1 MRRSLTEGCVSEE
14 RPLLGPYHIERRLA
28 AGGMAEVF
36 VARREGLHGFQ
47 KRVALKRILP
57 QFSSDPDFVWM
68 FIDEARLAAL
78 LEHPNI
84 VQVFDFGTMG
94 DDLVLVMEL
103 VDGSNVSRLL
113 RAAPADSPIPWDVAL
128 HIAYQTAQALDYAHH
143 VVDDKGESL
152 EFVHRDVSPANI
164 LLSRS
169 GHVKLTDF
177 GIATV
182 RSRAPTTEDG
192 QVRGK
197 LGYMSP
203 EQVLG
208 KELSGK
214 SDVFTLATV
223 LAEMLIGEPLFQG
236 ESELNVL
243 LRIRDGDLRVL
254 ARCERRIPQD
264 IRALVLR
271 GLQRDPAER
280 PTAGAFAEACA
291 EVIRRRGM
299 GHGPDRVARLLSQ
312 LNLVEGDASEARL
325 PGAKVPSLVDS
336 DLMHHAGQELI
347 GPQAVTSPT
356 IYRVQLTDGSVMG
369 PMSYPRLIQLLTT
382 GVIDSRSSKISKAD
396 GTYLDPSRLPELTR
410 FVTSPGLQWK
420 LEELAQAEKQGQL
433 RAATLLPVFYDII
446 SRQQTGVLH
455 LWQRNRRKKVYFVD
469 GKPDFVAS
477 TDKSELLGEYLVA
490 TGQCLRMEIE
500 MALALLPKYG
510 GRLGDALVGLGILRP
525 VELFR
530 AIGDQVR
537 GRLMESFRWR
547 RGEWAFVRGARS
559 HEETFPTGQDPYEL
573 LRDAAS
579 EAHLEEIE
587 SVLEPLRER
596 VVERCADGPPLTVF
610 RMAPEWVGVLD
621 SVAGDATLGGVL
633 ARESASGSDL
643 EPVYRA
649 LYLGLACGLVRTKVS
664 PSQMPFRQSY
674 SA

>member
-1 MRRSLTEGCVSEE
+1 MSEE

-36 VARREGLHGFQ
+36 VALREGLHGFQ

-113 RAAPADSPIPWDVAL
+113 RAAPPDSPIPWDVAL
-128 HIAYQTAQALDYAHH
+128 HIAYQTSQALEYAHH
-143 VVDDKGESL
+143 AVDETGESL

-164 LLSRS
+164 LLSRT

-214 SDVFTLATV
+214 SDVFTLSTV

-243 LRIRDGDLRVL
+243 LQIRDADLRVL

-264 IRALVLR
+264 IRAVVLR
-271 GLQRDPAER
+271 GLQRDPEER
-280 PTAGAFAEACA
+280 PTAGAFSEACA
-291 EVIRRRGM
+291 EVMRRRGM

-312 LNLVEGDASEARL
+312 LNLIEGDAPDVRL
-325 PGAKVPSLVDS
+325 PEASVPSLIDS
-336 DLMHHAGQELI
+336 DLMRHAGQELI

-356 IYRVQLTDGSVMG
+356 IYRVQLPDGSVMG

-396 GTYLDPSRLPELTR
+396 GTYIDPSSLPELTR

-433 RAATLLPVFYDII
+433 RAATLLPIFYDIVA
-446 SRQQTGVLH
+446 RQQTGVLH
-455 LWQRNRRKKVYFVD
+455 LWQRNRRKKIYFVD
-469 GKPDFVAS
+469 GKPEFVAS

-500 MALALLPKYG
+500 MALALLPKHG

-530 AIGDQVR
+530 AISDQVR

-559 HEETFPTGQDPYEL
+559 HEETFPMGLDPYEL
-573 LRDAAS
+573 IRDAVN

-587 SVLEPLRER
+587 SVLDPLREK
-596 VVERCADGPPLTVF
+596 VLERCDDGPPLQTF
-610 RMAPEWVGVLD
+610 RMNRHWVSVLE
-621 SVAGDATLGGVL
+621 SVSGDTTLGGIL
-633 ARESASGSDL
+633 ARQSGSGGDL
-643 EPVYRA
+643 EPAYRA
-649 LYLGLACGLVRTKVS
+649 LYLGLACRLVRTKVT
-664 PSQMPFRQSY
+664 PSQMPFRELF

>member
-1 MRRSLTEGCVSEE
+1 MSEE

-36 VARREGLHGFQ
+36 VARREGLHGFS

-113 RAAPADSPIPWDVAL
+113 RTASEDSPIPWDVAL

-143 VVDDKGESL
+143 AVDGEGESL

-164 LLSRS
+164 LLSRT

-208 KELSGK
+208 KELNGK
-214 SDVFTLATV
+214 SDVFTLSTV

-243 LRIRDGDLRVL
+243 LQIRDADLRVL

-312 LNLVEGDASEARL
+312 LSLVEGEGPDVHL

-336 DLMHHAGQELI
+336 DLMHQAGQELI
-347 GPQAVTSPT
+347 GPQPVTSPT

-455 LWQRNRRKKVYFVD
+455 LWQRNRRKKIYFVD
-469 GKPDFVAS
+469 GRPDFVAS

-530 AIGDQVR
+530 AISDQVR

-596 VVERCADGPPLTVF
+596 VLERCYDGPPLSAF
-610 RMAPEWVGVLD
+610 RLPPTWVGVLD
-621 SVAGDATLGGVL
+621 SVSGDTTLGGVL
-633 ARESASGSDL
+633 ARESASGADL

-664 PSQMPFRQSY
+664 PSQMPFRESY

>member
-1 MRRSLTEGCVSEE
+1 
-14 RPLLGPYHIERRLA
+14 
-28 AGGMAEVF
+28 MAEVF
-36 VARREGLHGFQ
+36 VARREGLHGFS

-113 RAAPADSPIPWDVAL
+113 RTAPADSPIPWDVAL

-143 VVDDKGESL
+143 AVDDRGEPL

-164 LLSRS
+164 LLSRT

-214 SDVFTLATV
+214 SDVFTLSTV

-243 LRIRDGDLRVL
+243 LQIRDADLRVL

-271 GLQRDPAER
+271 GLQRDPPER

-312 LNLVEGDASEARL
+312 LNLVEGEGPDVHL

-455 LWQRNRRKKVYFVD
+455 LWQRNRRKKIYFVD

-530 AIGDQVR
+530 AISDQVR

-579 EAHLEEIE
+579 KAHLEEIE

-596 VVERCADGPPLTVF
+596 VVERCEDGPPLTAF
-610 RMAPEWVGVLD
+610 RLPPAWIGVLD
-621 SVAGDATLGGVL
+621 SVSGDTTLGGVL
-633 ARESASGSDL
+633 ARESASGADL

-664 PSQMPFRQSY
+664 PSQMPFRESY

>member
-1 MRRSLTEGCVSEE
+1 MSEE

-28 AGGMAEVF
+28 AGGMAEIF
-36 VARREGLHGFQ
+36 VARREGLHGFS

-103 VDGSNVSRLL
+103 VDGSNVSRVL
-113 RAAPADSPIPWDVAL
+113 RTASEDLPIPWDVAL

-143 VVDDKGESL
+143 AVDDKGEPL

-164 LLSRS
+164 LLSRT

-214 SDVFTLATV
+214 SDVFTLSTV

-243 LRIRDGDLRVL
+243 LQIRDADLRVL

-264 IRALVLR
+264 IRTLVLR

-312 LNLVEGDASEARL
+312 LNLVEGEGPDVHL

-455 LWQRNRRKKVYFVD
+455 LWQRNRRKKIYFVD

-530 AIGDQVR
+530 AISDQVR

-587 SVLEPLRER
+587 SVLEPLGER
-596 VVERCADGPPLTVF
+596 VVERCEDGPPLTVF
-610 RMAPEWVGVLD
+610 RLPPTWVGVLD
-621 SVAGDATLGGVL
+621 SVSGDTTLGGVL
-633 ARESASGSDL
+633 ARESASGADL

-664 PSQMPFRQSY
+664 PSQMPFRESY

>member
-1 MRRSLTEGCVSEE
+1 VSEE

-113 RAAPADSPIPWDVAL
+113 RAAPPDSPIPWDVAL
-128 HIAYQTAQALDYAHH
+128 HIAYQTAQALEYAHH
-143 VVDDKGESL
+143 ASDEKGESL

-164 LLSRS
+164 LLSRT

-214 SDVFTLATV
+214 SDVFTLSTV

-243 LRIRDGDLRVL
+243 LQIRDADLRVL

-271 GLQRDPAER
+271 GLQRDPKER
-280 PTAGAFAEACA
+280 PSAGAFSEACA
-291 EVIRRRGM
+291 EVMRRRGM

-312 LNLVEGDASEARL
+312 LNLIEGEAPEVHL
-325 PGAKVPSLVDS
+325 PEAEMPSLVDS
-336 DLMHHAGQELI
+336 DLMHQAGQELI

-356 IYRVQLTDGSVMG
+356 IYRVQLPDGSVMG

-433 RAATLLPVFYDII
+433 RAATLLPVFYEIVA
-446 SRQQTGVLH
+446 RQQTGVLH
-455 LWQRNRRKKVYFVD
+455 LWQRNRRKKIYFVD
-469 GKPDFVAS
+469 GRPEFVAS

-490 TGQCLRMEIE
+490 TGKCLRMEIE
-500 MALALLPKYG
+500 MALALLPKHG

-559 HEETFPTGQDPYEL
+559 HEETFPIGLDPFEL
-573 LRDAAS
+573 IRDAAN

-587 SVLEPLRER
+587 SVLDPLRER
-596 VVERCADGPPLTVF
+596 VLERSDEGLPLQTF
-610 RMAPEWVGVLD
+610 RMDRRWVSVLD
-621 SVAGDATLGGVL
+621 SISGDTTLGGIL
-633 ARESASGSDL
+633 ARQSGSGADL
-643 EPVYRA
+643 EPAYRA

-664 PSQMPFRQSY
+664 PSQMPFRESF

>member
-1 MRRSLTEGCVSEE
+1 MSEE

-28 AGGMAEVF
+28 AGGMAEIF
-36 VARREGLHGFQ
+36 VARREGLHGFS

-57 QFSSDPDFVWM
+57 QFSSDPDFVAM

-84 VQVFDFGTMG
+84 VQVFDFGPMG

-143 VVDDKGESL
+143 AVDDKGEPL
-152 EFVHRDVSPANI
+152 EFVHRDVSPANL
-164 LLSRS
+164 LLSRT

-208 KELSGK
+208 KELNGK

-243 LRIRDGDLRVL
+243 LRIRDADLRVL

-271 GLQRDPAER
+271 GLQRVPEER
-280 PTAGAFAEACA
+280 PTAGAFGEACA

-312 LNLVEGDASEARL
+312 LDLIDGDAPEIHL

-347 GPQAVTSPT
+347 GPHPVTSPI

-382 GVIDSRSSKISKAD
+382 GVIDSRSSKISKSD
-396 GTYLDPSRLPELTR
+396 GTYIDPSRLPELTR

-446 SRQQTGVLH
+446 AKQQTGVLH
-455 LWQRNRRKKVYFVD
+455 LWQRNRRKKIYFVD
-469 GKPDFVAS
+469 GRPDFVAS

-490 TGQCLRMEIE
+490 TGRCLRMEIE

-530 AIGDQVR
+530 AISDQVR

-547 RGEWAFVRGARS
+547 HGEWAFVRGARS

-573 LRDAAS
+573 LRDAAN

-596 VVERCADGPPLTVF
+596 VVERCEDGPPLTVF
-610 RMAPEWVGVLD
+610 RLASEWVGVLD
-621 SVAGDATLGGVL
+621 SVSGDTTLGGLL
-633 ARESASGSDL
+633 ARESASGADL

-649 LYLGLACGLVRTKVS
+649 LYLGLACGLVRTKVT
-664 PSQMPFRQSY
+664 PSQMPFRESY

>member
-1 MRRSLTEGCVSEE
+1 MSEE

-113 RAAPADSPIPWDVAL
+113 RAAPADLPIPWDVAL

-143 VVDDKGESL
+143 AVDDKGESL

-164 LLSRS
+164 LLSRG

-214 SDVFTLATV
+214 SDVFTLSTV

-243 LRIRDGDLRVL
+243 LQIRDGDLRVL

-396 GTYLDPSRLPELTR
+396 GTYLDPSQLPELTR

-633 ARESASGSDL
+633 ARESASGADL

-664 PSQMPFRQSY
+664 PSQMPFRESY

>member
-1 MRRSLTEGCVSEE
+1 
-14 RPLLGPYHIERRLA
+14 
-28 AGGMAEVF
+28 MAEVF

-113 RAAPADSPIPWDVAL
+113 RAAPPDEPIPWDVAL

-143 VVDDKGESL
+143 AVDENGESM

-214 SDVFTLATV
+214 SDVFTLSTV
-223 LAEMLIGEPLFQG
+223 MTEMLIGEPLFQG

-243 LRIRDGDLRVL
+243 LQIRDADLRVL

-264 IRALVLR
+264 IRALVSR

-312 LNLVEGDASEARL
+312 LNLIDGDAPEIHL
-325 PGAKVPSLVDS
+325 PDANVPSLVDS

-356 IYRVQLTDGSVMG
+356 IYRVQLPDGSVMG

-433 RAATLLPVFYDII
+433 RAATLLPVFYDIV

-455 LWQRNRRKKVYFVD
+455 LWQRNRRKKIYFVE
-469 GKPDFVAS
+469 GRPEFVAS

-537 GRLMESFRWR
+537 GRLMEAFRWR

-573 LRDAAS
+573 LRDAAM

-596 VVERCADGPPLTVF
+596 VVERCEDGPPLTVF
-610 RMAPEWVGVLD
+610 RLAPVWVGVLD
-621 SVAGDATLGGVL
+621 SVLGDSTLGGVL
-633 ARESASGSDL
+633 ARESASGADL

-664 PSQMPFRQSY
+664 PSEMPFREVY

>member
-1 MRRSLTEGCVSEE
+1 MSEE

-113 RAAPADSPIPWDVAL
+113 RAAPPDEPIPWDVAL

-143 VVDDKGESL
+143 AVDENGESM

-214 SDVFTLATV
+214 SDVFTLSTV
-223 LAEMLIGEPLFQG
+223 MTEMLIGEPLFQG

-243 LRIRDGDLRVL
+243 LQIRDADLRVL

-264 IRALVLR
+264 IRALVSR

-312 LNLVEGDASEARL
+312 LNLIDGDAPEIHL
-325 PGAKVPSLVDS
+325 PDANVPSLVDS

-356 IYRVQLTDGSVMG
+356 IYRVQLPDGSVMG

-433 RAATLLPVFYDII
+433 RAATLLPVFYDIV

-455 LWQRNRRKKVYFVD
+455 LWQRNRRKKIYFVE
-469 GKPDFVAS
+469 GRPEFVAS

-537 GRLMESFRWR
+537 GRLMEAFRWR

-573 LRDAAS
+573 LRDAAM

-596 VVERCADGPPLTVF
+596 VVERCEDGPPLTVF
-610 RMAPEWVGVLD
+610 RLAPVWVGVLD
-621 SVAGDATLGGVL
+621 SVLGDSTLGGVL
-633 ARESASGSDL
+633 ARESASGADL

-664 PSQMPFRQSY
+664 PSEMPFREVY

>member
-1 MRRSLTEGCVSEE
+1 MSEE

-113 RAAPADSPIPWDVAL
+113 RTAPADSPIPWDVAL

-143 VVDDKGESL
+143 AVDDKGESL

-214 SDVFTLATV
+214 SDVFTLSTV

-243 LRIRDGDLRVL
+243 LQIRDADLRVL

-312 LNLVEGDASEARL
+312 LNLIEGDVPDVHL

-396 GTYLDPSRLPELTR
+396 GTYLDPSKLPELTR

-455 LWQRNRRKKVYFVD
+455 LWQRNRRKKIYFVD

-477 TDKSELLGEYLVA
+477 TDKSELLGEHLVA

-530 AIGDQVR
+530 AISDQVR

-573 LRDAAS
+573 LRDAANA
-579 EAHLEEIE
+579 AHLEEIE

-596 VVERCADGPPLTVF
+596 VVERCEDGPPLRAF
-610 RMAPEWVGVLD
+610 RLPPAWVGVLD
-621 SVAGDATLGGVL
+621 SVSGDATLGGVL
-633 ARESASGSDL
+633 ARESASGADL

-664 PSQMPFRQSY
+664 PSQMPFRESY

>member
-1 MRRSLTEGCVSEE
+1 
-14 RPLLGPYHIERRLA
+14 
-28 AGGMAEVF
+28 
-36 VARREGLHGFQ
+36 
-47 KRVALKRILP
+47 
-57 QFSSDPDFVWM
+57 
-68 FIDEARLAAL
+68 
-78 LEHPNI
+78 
-84 VQVFDFGTMG
+84 
-94 DDLVLVMEL
+94 
-103 VDGSNVSRLL
+103 LL
-113 RAAPADSPIPWDVAL
+113 RAAPVDSPIPWDVAL
-128 HIAYQTAQALDYAHH
+128 HIAYQTAQGLDYAHH
-143 VVDDKGESL
+143 AVDDEGESL

-164 LLSRS
+164 LLTRT

-214 SDVFTLATV
+214 SDVFTLSTV

-243 LRIRDGDLRVL
+243 LQIRDADLRVL

-264 IRALVLR
+264 IRAVVLR

-280 PTAGAFAEACA
+280 PTAGAFGEACA
-291 EVIRRRGM
+291 EVMRRRGM
-299 GHGPDRVARLLSQ
+299 GHGPDRLGRLLSQ
-312 LNLVEGDASEARL
+312 LDLIEGEASEAHT
-325 PGAKVPSLVDS
+325 PDVEVASLVDS
-336 DLMHHAGQELI
+336 DLMHHRGQELI

-356 IYRVQLTDGSVMG
+356 IYRVQLPDGSVMG

-382 GVIDSRSSKISKAD
+382 GVIDSRSSKISKTD
-396 GTYLDPSRLPELTR
+396 GSYLDPSQLPELTR

-446 SRQQTGVLH
+446 SRRQTGVLH
-455 LWQRNRRKKVYFVD
+455 LWQRNRRKKIYFVD

-477 TDKSELLGEYLVA
+477 TDKSELLGEHLVA

-530 AIGDQVR
+530 AISDQVR

-573 LRDAAS
+573 LRDAAN

-596 VVERCADGPPLTVF
+596 VLERCDDGPSLTAF
-610 RMAPEWVGVLD
+610 PCWRA
-621 SVAGDATLGGVL
+621 
-633 ARESASGSDL
+633 
-643 EPVYRA
+643 RA
-649 LYLGLACGLVRTKVS
+649 LRGPIWSRPTARS
-664 PSQMPFRQSY
+664 I
-674 SA
+674 

>member
-1 MRRSLTEGCVSEE
+1 MSEE

-36 VARREGLHGFQ
+36 VALREGLHGFQ

-113 RAAPADSPIPWDVAL
+113 RAAPPDSPIPWDVAL
-128 HIAYQTAQALDYAHH
+128 HIAYQTAQALEYAHH
-143 VVDDKGESL
+143 AVDESGESL

-164 LLSRS
+164 LLSRT

-214 SDVFTLATV
+214 SDVFTLSTV

-243 LRIRDGDLRVL
+243 LQIRDADLRVL

-264 IRALVLR
+264 IRAVVLR
-271 GLQRDPAER
+271 GLQRDPEER
-280 PTAGAFAEACA
+280 PTAGAFSEACA
-291 EVIRRRGM
+291 EVMRRRGM

-312 LNLVEGDASEARL
+312 LNLIEGDAPDVRL
-325 PGAKVPSLVDS
+325 PEASVPSLIDS
-336 DLMHHAGQELI
+336 DLMRHAGQELI

-356 IYRVQLTDGSVMG
+356 IYRVQLPDGSVMG

-396 GTYLDPSRLPELTR
+396 GTYIDPSSLPELTR

-433 RAATLLPVFYDII
+433 RAATLLPIFYDIVA
-446 SRQQTGVLH
+446 RQQTGVLH
-455 LWQRNRRKKVYFVD
+455 LWQRNRRKKIYFVD
-469 GKPDFVAS
+469 GKPEFVAS

-500 MALALLPKYG
+500 MALALLPKHG

-530 AIGDQVR
+530 AISDQVR

-559 HEETFPTGQDPYEL
+559 HEETFPMGLDPYEL
-573 LRDAAS
+573 IRDAVN

-587 SVLEPLRER
+587 SVLDPLREK
-596 VVERCADGPPLTVF
+596 VLERCDDGPPLQTF
-610 RMAPEWVGVLD
+610 RMNRHWVSVLE
-621 SVAGDATLGGVL
+621 SVSGDTTLGGIL
-633 ARESASGSDL
+633 ARQSGSGGDL
-643 EPVYRA
+643 EPAYRA
-649 LYLGLACGLVRTKVS
+649 LYLGLACQLVRTKVS
-664 PSQMPFRQSY
+664 PSQMPFRELF

>member
-1 MRRSLTEGCVSEE
+1 
-14 RPLLGPYHIERRLA
+14 
-28 AGGMAEVF
+28 
-36 VARREGLHGFQ
+36 
-47 KRVALKRILP
+47 
-57 QFSSDPDFVWM
+57 M

-113 RAAPADSPIPWDVAL
+113 RAAPPDEPIPWDVAL

-143 VVDDKGESL
+143 AVDENGQSM

-214 SDVFTLATV
+214 SDVFTLSTV
-223 LAEMLIGEPLFQG
+223 MTEMLIGEPLFQG

-243 LRIRDGDLRVL
+243 LQIRDADLRVL

-312 LNLVEGDASEARL
+312 LNLIDGDAPEIHLTDAN
-325 PGAKVPSLVDS
+325 VPSLVDS

-356 IYRVQLTDGSVMG
+356 IYRVQLPDGSVMG

-455 LWQRNRRKKVYFVD
+455 LWQRNRRKKIYFVE
-469 GKPDFVAS
+469 GRPEFVAS

-537 GRLMESFRWR
+537 GRLMEAFRWR

-573 LRDAAS
+573 LRDAAM

-596 VVERCADGPPLTVF
+596 VVERCEDGPPLTVF
-610 RMAPEWVGVLD
+610 RLAPVWVGVLD
-621 SVAGDATLGGVL
+621 SVAGDSTLGGVL
-633 ARESASGSDL
+633 ARESASGADL

-664 PSQMPFRQSY
+664 PSEMPFREVH